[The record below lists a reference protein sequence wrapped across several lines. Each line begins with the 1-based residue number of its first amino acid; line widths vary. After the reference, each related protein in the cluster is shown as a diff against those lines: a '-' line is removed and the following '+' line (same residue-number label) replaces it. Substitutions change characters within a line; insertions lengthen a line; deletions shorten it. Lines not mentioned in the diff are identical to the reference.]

1 MLELFLLENQS
12 LKKSSKKLFLLQEY
26 FNEKRA
32 ILWMEGGA
40 IKDRDSKGK
49 HPVELVEVNSTA
61 TRTTMVVVSFNNN
74 NPVPLSLL
82 KVAPM
87 SQSKNVPQT

>member
-1 MLELFLLENQS
+1 
-12 LKKSSKKLFLLQEY
+12 
-26 FNEKRA
+26 
-32 ILWMEGGA
+32 MEGGA

-49 HPVELVEVNSTA
+49 HPVELLEVNSTA
-61 TRTTMVVVSFNNN
+61 TRTTMVVVPFNNN

-82 KVAPM
+82 KVAQM

>member
-1 MLELFLLENQS
+1 MLEQFLLENQS
-12 LKKSSKKLFLLQEY
+12 LRKSSRKLFLLQEY

-32 ILWMEGGA
+32 ILSMEGGA

-49 HPVELVEVNSTA
+49 HPVELVEVNSTV
-61 TRTTMVVVSFNNN
+61 TRTTTVAVAFNNN
-74 NPVPLSLL
+74 NPVPLFHL

-87 SQSKNVPQT
+87 FQGKNVPQI